1 MTRFDA
7 AERNDVLPSS
17 RLQATSI
24 AALDLGGFG
33 YKADDPGP
41 GVLVSTLPEKYSGPL
56 KVGDRIV
63 ALDGREIADARRYA
77 DLMAQTKDERSA
89 VVLVQRGKDRLRI
102 ETSIVLPKRAPVV
115 TARVRAKYL
124 PEDHE
129 IQIVS
134 RAVTQMRVTVP
145 RQWVPA
151 VLNWNGVPLERLESP
166 GCRLLTIEK
175 ALQNAAVCPE
185 Q

>member
-1 MTRFDA
+1 MSETVQFRSNGNTASGYFV
-7 AERNDVLPSS
+7 RP
-17 RLQATSI
+17 QAGS
-24 AALDLGGFG
+24 
-33 YKADDPGP
+33 GP
-41 GVLVSTLPEKYSGPL
+41 GVLVSTLPDKYSGPL

-63 ALDGREIADARRYA
+63 ALDGREIADPRRYS
-77 DLMAQTKDERSA
+77 DLMAQVKEQRAA
-89 VVLVQRGKDRLRI
+89 VVLVQRGKDRMRI

-115 TARVRAKYL
+115 TARVQAQYL
-124 PEDHE
+124 SEDHE

-134 RAVTQMRVTVP
+134 RAVTQMQVTVP

-151 VLNWNGVPLERLESP
+151 VLNWNGVPLEKLDAP

-175 ALQNAAVCPE
+175 ALQNAAACPE